1 MGENGN
7 KRVKRLCIRLS
18 ERDAYMLDYVSTRM
32 KRPKSEIVRR
42 ALRNVCVAE
51 NYGYTDYVPNVEIPV
66 FNDYGKSDI
75 NVRISAEELSMIR
88 EVCEKTGKT
97 CSDVFRNGLT
107 MLYNLYFVHTE

>member
-1 MGENGN
+1 MEEN

-18 ERDAYMLDYVSTRM
+18 ECDAYMLDYVSTRM

-42 ALRNVCVAE
+42 ALRNVCIAE
-51 NYGYTDYVPNVEIPV
+51 KYDYTDYVPNVEIPV
-66 FNDYGKSDI
+66 FNDYDKSDI
-75 NVRISAEELSMIR
+75 TVRISAEELSMVR